1 MIVKIFFS
9 LWSIVS
15 FFMYWRPNINITINK
30 NTPMNYDEII
40 FNQDIKTK
48 KYILII
54 KKQNAK
60 SSTGI
65 DDINA

>member
-1 MIVKIFFS
+1 
-9 LWSIVS
+9 
-15 FFMYWRPNINITINK
+15 
-30 NTPMNYDEII
+30 MNYDEII